1 MFYYSLQ
8 VKYTHTHTHSRSP
21 NTPSRHTYDA
31 DVPELVCRGH
41 GVVVQQTG
49 RGHPAGIRVISEDD
63 ELVLVASV
71 SNPEQAL
78 LNVRHDHTL
87 ANGMDASHQVWNVLN
102 RTVIKDT

>member
-1 MFYYSLQ
+1 MFYYSIQ
-8 VKYTHTHTHSRSP
+8 VKYTHTHTP
-21 NTPSRHTYDA
+21 NTPSHHTYDA
-31 DVPELVCRGH
+31 DVPKLVCTGH

-49 RGHPAGIRVISEDD
+49 RCHPAGIRVISEDD

-78 LNVRHDHTL
+78 LNVRHNHTL

-102 RTVIKDT
+102 RTVIQDT